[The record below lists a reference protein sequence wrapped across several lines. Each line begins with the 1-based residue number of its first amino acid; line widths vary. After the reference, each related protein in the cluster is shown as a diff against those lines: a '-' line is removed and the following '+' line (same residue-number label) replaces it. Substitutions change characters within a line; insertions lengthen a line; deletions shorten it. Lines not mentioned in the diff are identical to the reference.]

1 MSIIYILMSKYFELI
16 WSLTRYKAFPTN
28 STISLNTPYV
38 VEIFYGEAN
47 YYNTGKCSL
56 KLFKDGK
63 HQDLQ
68 INGWTFS
75 YMSQGEYHFR
85 GSYDS
90 VDAELDCCT
99 PQQTY
104 KKIKIGTC
112 ADWEMETFAELYLN
126 NIFLLS
132 NCQNEEE
139 YQAIKNLERKFAV
152 YGLHDLSCQIKGL
165 AFVNDLIKRSQ
176 ENENYNSNF
185 TNYAQA
191 LLDNRLS
198 EIKQYITNLKLK

>member
-1 MSIIYILMSKYFELI
+1 MTKYFELI

-28 STISLNTPYV
+28 YNISANTSYV
-38 VEIFYGEAN
+38 VEIFYDEAN
-47 YYNTGKCSL
+47 CYNTGKCSL

-112 ADWEMETFAELYLN
+112 ADWGMETFAELYLN

-132 NCQNEEE
+132 NCQDEEE
-139 YQAIKNLERKFAV
+139 YQAIKKLERKFIV
-152 YGLHDLSCQIKGL
+152 YGLHDLSCQIKEL
-165 AFVNDLIKRSQ
+165 ATVNDLIKKYQ
-176 ENENYNSNF
+176 ENKDYNSHF
-185 TNYAQA
+185 TNYVQA

-198 EIKQYITNLKLK
+198 EIKQYITNLNLK